1 MKHKDTI
8 YAGRK
13 LSIDLINPANG
24 EVVIP
29 AHRKLTKRL
38 IEKAESLGLSVT
50 ADMLHDHKKEM
61 AQKKRAVLQA
71 RAFYL
76 ESKIDEYE
84 CELNEVKLHLTKLK
98 GQYNG

>member
-13 LSIDLINPANG
+13 LSTELINPANG

-50 ADMLHDHKKEM
+50 ADMLHDHKKER
-61 AQKKRAVLQA
+61 AKKRKAEMIA
-71 RAFYL
+71 RQWYL
-76 ESKIDEYE
+76 EAKIDQLE
-84 CELNEVKLHLTKLK
+84 CELNELK
-98 GQYNG
+98 IVMRRNGIKVA

>member
-13 LSIDLINPANG
+13 LSIDLINPASG

-38 IEKAESLGLSVT
+38 IKKAESLGLSVT
-50 ADMLHDHKKEM
+50 ADMLHDHKKER
-61 AQKKRAVLQA
+61 AQKKRALIRA
-71 RAFYL
+71 RMAYL
-76 ESKIDEYE
+76 EAKIDQCEA
-84 CELNEVKLHLTKLK
+84 ELNQLE
-98 GQYNG
+98 GQLNG